1 MTLQQLKYI
10 VEVANCGSFNDAAK
24 NLFITQP
31 SLSGTV
37 RTLEE
42 EIGFDIF
49 RRNNRGIEVTV
60 EGREFLGYARQ
71 VLEQTELMEQKYL
84 HKKQKKQLLS
94 VSTQHYMFAVNAF
107 VELIHTYGRE
117 EYEFAL
123 RETKTY
129 EIMEDVQNFKS
140 EIGILYL
147 NGFNEKILTKFMKEK
162 HLVFHELFRTR
173 PYVFLGKNNP
183 LAKKERLTVEDLE
196 ELPYLRF
203 DQGEYNSFYFS
214 EEILST
220 VSHKK
225 SIVVNDRATLFN
237 LLIGLNGYTISTGF
251 ISQFEDQIISRP
263 LIEDDEIKVGYVVRK
278 SHVISELGQMYLD
291 ALRSVLKTDIS

>member
-1 MTLQQLKYI
+1 M
-10 VEVANCGSFNDAAK
+10 
-24 NLFITQP
+24 NL
-31 SLSGTV
+31 LW
-37 RTLEE
+37 
-42 EIGFDIF
+42 
-49 RRNNRGIEVTV
+49 
-60 EGREFLGYARQ
+60 
-71 VLEQTELMEQKYL
+71 
-84 HKKQKKQLLS
+84 
-94 VSTQHYMFAVNAF
+94 
-107 VELIHTYGRE
+107 
-117 EYEFAL
+117 

-147 NGFNEKILTKFMKEK
+147 NSFNEKILTKFMKEK

-173 PYVFLGKNNP
+173 PYVFLGRNNP
-183 LAKKERLTVEDLE
+183 LAQKELLTVEDLE

-263 LIEDDEIKVGYVVRK
+263 LMEDDEIKVGYVVRK
-278 SHVISELGQMYLD
+278 SHVVSELGQMYLD
-291 ALRSVLKTDIS
+291 ALCSVLKDDIS